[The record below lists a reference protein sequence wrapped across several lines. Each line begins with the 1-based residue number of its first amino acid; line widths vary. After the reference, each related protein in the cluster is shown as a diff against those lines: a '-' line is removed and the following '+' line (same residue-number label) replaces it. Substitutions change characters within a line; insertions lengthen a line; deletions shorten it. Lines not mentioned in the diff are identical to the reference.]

1 VYGLN
6 IKMGKDNLFQEH
18 SASLEYSYPYVE
30 QDSSSSLDYQLFIKR
45 VIDIIIALIGLIVA
59 APILIVTS
67 IFVLL
72 DSPGPIFFA
81 QERVGLKGKYFMI
94 YKIRSMVTDAEKNGA
109 TWAAKNDPRV
119 TSVGK
124 FIRKTR
130 IDELPQL
137 WNVLKGDMSIVGP
150 RPEIPKFT
158 IQFNEEIPGFVNR
171 LSVKPGLTG
180 WAQINGGYDLS
191 PSQKLEKDMDYIHN
205 LSLKLDLKIIF
216 KTFFV
221 VFTGN
226 GAR

>member
-1 VYGLN
+1 MN
-6 IKMGKDNLFQEH
+6 IKVETENSFQKQQG
-18 SASLEYSYPYVE
+18 SLESPYPYIE
-30 QDSSSSLDYQLFIKR
+30 QNTSTLDLQLFIKR
-45 VIDIIIALIGLIVA
+45 IIDIVIALIGLIIT
-59 APILIVTS
+59 APILLITS
-67 IFVLL
+67 IFVVL
-72 DSPGPIFFA
+72 DSPGPVLFA
-81 QERVGLKGKYFMI
+81 QERVGLRGKYFMI

-119 TSVGK
+119 TTVGK

-180 WAQINGGYDLS
+180 WAQINGGYDLT
-191 PSQKLEKDMDYIHN
+191 PAQKLEKDMIYIN
-205 LSLKLDLKIIF
+205 NISLLLDIKIIF
-216 KTFFV
+216 KTFFI
-221 VFTGN
+221 VFNGK